1 MRFQRRKKGKRREF
15 DFGEGIF
22 FGEEEMRSRYENFK
36 KRKEEKGLKENRP
49 RYPVDPL
56 FR

>member
-1 MRFQRRKKGKRREF
+1 MRFQRRKKSRRRAF

-22 FGEEEMRSRYENFK
+22 FGEEERHSRYENFK
-36 KRKEEKGLKENRP
+36 KRKDEKGLKENRP
-49 RYPVDPL
+49 RYFFDPL